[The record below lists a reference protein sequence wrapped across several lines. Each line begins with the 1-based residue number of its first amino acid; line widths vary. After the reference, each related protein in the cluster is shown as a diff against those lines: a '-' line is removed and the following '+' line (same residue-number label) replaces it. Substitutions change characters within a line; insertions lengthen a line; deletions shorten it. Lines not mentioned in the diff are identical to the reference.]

1 MTTPDTASSLP
12 MDPPAAASP
21 RRQGHEGHAGNTG
34 DTDNTGNSRKR
45 IRVIDAVILLGAL
58 AGVAGTALGFL
69 APSRA
74 GMAAGV
80 VMAYAGFCAA
90 VIGRH
95 RQRHARAGQ
104 LAEAKDGAT
113 VVAYASQSGFAEQL
127 ALQTAQALQDAG
139 VPVQL
144 LSFDQ
149 LEAGRLAH
157 CRQALFVVSTTGEGD
172 APDSA
177 SGFARRLTAAAGAGG
192 MRALRYGILAL
203 GDRSYAN
210 YCAFGHALSAWMQ
223 RQHAQ
228 ALFDMVEVDNG
239 DAGALRHW
247 QNHLSAL
254 AGGAEIADWE
264 KPRYGVWR
272 LHERRLLNPGSPG
285 APAFHLALVPA
296 TAGEGAPSWQAGDI
310 AEIGPCLAPSE
321 VARVLAKLSLDGDIA
336 VRCDGTSTTL
346 AQALATRIVLP
357 DPHLAA
363 LAGVT
368 PQRLVD
374 TLPLLPHREY
384 SIASLPGDGQLD
396 LLVRQTRHDDGRL
409 GLASGWLTA
418 HAAPGAGIALRI
430 RTNRGFHPPADDRPL
445 ILIGNGTGLA
455 GLRAHLKA
463 RAAAGHH
470 RNWLLF
476 GERTAEHDAFHHDEL
491 AAWQANGVLQRLDLV
506 YSRDGGSLHYV
517 QDAVRASADALREWI
532 EAGAAIYVCGSLK
545 GMAGGVNA
553 ALSDVLG
560 EEALLRLGEQ
570 GRYRRDVY

>member
-12 MDPPAAASP
+12 IDPPAAASP

-34 DTDNTGNSRKR
+34 YTGDTGNSRKR
-45 IRVIDAVILLGAL
+45 IRVIDAVILLGTL
-58 AGVAGTALGFL
+58 AGVAGTALGLL
-69 APSRA
+69 APSRT

-157 CRQALFVVSTTGEGD
+157 CRQVLFVVSTTGEGD

-210 YCAFGHALSAWMQ
+210 YCAFGHTLSAWMQ

-296 TAGEGAPSWQAGDI
+296 TVGEGAPSWQAGDI

-321 VARVLAKLSLDGDIA
+321 VARVLAKLSLDGDTA
-336 VRCDGTSTTL
+336 VRCDGASTTL

-455 GLRAHLKA
+455 GLRSLLRA
-463 RAAAGHH
+463 RVNAGEQ

-476 GERTAEHDAFHHDEL
+476 GERNRAHDLLCGDEL
-491 AAWQANGVLQRLDLV
+491 HAWLDNGDLARLDLAF
-506 YSRDGGSLHYV
+506 SRDQAEKVYV
-517 QDAVRASADALREWI
+517 QDVMLEQAEDFKRWVAD
-532 EAGAAIYVCGSLK
+532 GACVYVCGSLQGMAAGVDAALK
-545 GMAGGVNA
+545 GM
-553 ALSDVLG
+553 LG
-560 EEALLRLGEQ
+560 EAAVQQLIED